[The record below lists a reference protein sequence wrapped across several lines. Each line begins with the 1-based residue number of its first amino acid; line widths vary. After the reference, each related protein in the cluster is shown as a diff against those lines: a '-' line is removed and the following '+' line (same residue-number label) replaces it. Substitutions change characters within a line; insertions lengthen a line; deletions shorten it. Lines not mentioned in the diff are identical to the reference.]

1 VFINA
6 MRNKSLLALLLSGFL
21 LIGCETQ
28 NTNPVTPVTGGSTVT
43 KTDAGFFYQV
53 VAAEVLPLLE
63 KDKAGAKEIAAQCSG
78 YAQDRIDGTNAMRKL
93 LNAEPLTLAE
103 STRTECQAMQQAYL
117 NRITP
122 IIDQIAATFQG
133 CQTAGVEYTLT
144 PKSELINLRCRQ

>member
-28 NTNPVTPVTGGSTVT
+28 NTNPVTGGSTVT